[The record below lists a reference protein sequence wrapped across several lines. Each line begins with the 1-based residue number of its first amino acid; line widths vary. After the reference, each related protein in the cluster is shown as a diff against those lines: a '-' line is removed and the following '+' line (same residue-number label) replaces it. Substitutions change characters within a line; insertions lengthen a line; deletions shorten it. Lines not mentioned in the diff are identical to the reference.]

1 MLTGEKQKKE
11 DIIKR
16 KRPGSTMNAV
26 RIHNYGDSAV
36 LSYEEAPIPE
46 ILPDEVLIKVCA
58 AAVNPV
64 DWKIRE
70 GYMKD
75 HLPHTFP
82 LTLGW
87 DVSGTV
93 EKTGSLIGL
102 FKKGDTVIARP
113 DTSRNGTYAEFVAV
127 RGYELAVAP
136 ANMPL
141 AHAAA
146 IPLASQT
153 AWSGLFEQGNLDKNQ
168 KVLIHGASG
177 GVGTFAVQFAKC
189 AGAYVIATA
198 STKNISLVKSLGAD
212 EVIDY
217 TKEDFSEKVKDADM
231 VFDTIGKETQQKS
244 WQVLRKGGILVS
256 TVGTDEQQAKKHGVR
271 TKSFMMISN
280 GARLQAIAELIDKN
294 IVHVIID
301 KEFPL
306 DEAKAAQ
313 DHVKEGHAQ
322 GKTILK
328 VSDNSIQF

>member
-1 MLTGEKQKKE
+1 MNTLTKNPSRSMRSNSGSWLAPFERSWFSPFEQFFNNDFFDGRNRHRMGTVPSLNVTEEKDGYKVELAAPGLKKE
-11 DIIKR
+11 DLNIDVEGNMVTISCNK
-16 KRPGSTMNAV
+16 
-26 RIHNYGDSAV
+26 
-36 LSYEEAPIPE
+36 EAE
-46 ILPDEVLIKVCA
+46 TK
-58 AAVNPV
+58 
-64 DWKIRE
+64 
-70 GYMKD
+70 
-75 HLPHTFP
+75 
-82 LTLGW
+82 
-87 DVSGTV
+87 
-93 EKTGSLIGL
+93 KTE
-102 FKKGDTVIARP
+102 IARP

-198 STKNISLVKSLGAD
+198 STKNINLVKSLGAD

-231 VFDTIGKETQQKS
+231 VFDTVGKDTQQKS

-256 TVGTDEQQAKKHGVR
+256 TVGTDEQQAKKNGVR

-328 VSDNSIQF
+328 VSDNTIQF